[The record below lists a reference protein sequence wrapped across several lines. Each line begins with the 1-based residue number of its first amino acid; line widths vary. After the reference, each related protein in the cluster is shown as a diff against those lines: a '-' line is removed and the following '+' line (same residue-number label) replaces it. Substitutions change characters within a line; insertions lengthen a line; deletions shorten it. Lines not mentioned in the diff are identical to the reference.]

1 MDRNMDLIVIGAGP
15 AGLSAACAARA
26 CGLDVTLVD
35 EQAAPGGQLFRN
47 IETPMAQALLDPKE
61 RSAGLGLVKRFRE
74 SGATYYPGT
83 TVWGLEPHR
92 VSCTMNG
99 KAEELAASHI
109 IVAPGG
115 MERPVPFPGWT
126 LPGVMGAGGADILL
140 RSGGT
145 LSTDKNAPVV
155 LAGNGPLLLLL
166 AGHLL
171 EAGVPIAAWLDTGW
185 WSRRIMAG
193 ALMPAGVLDMPYV
206 AKGMKMALRVLK
218 GKVPI
223 IRNVTNIRAV
233 GSDHLEK
240 VVYDAGGKTHEIN
253 ASTLLRHEG
262 IIPRT
267 HILNSLNAK
276 HAWDGVQR
284 YWHPVVDE
292 NGRTSVDGI
301 SIAGDGTYV
310 HGGDASMLKGAIAG
324 VEIARRLGV
333 ISDAEAA
340 YRSGPARRQLRAM
353 RIARGF
359 LRYVFAPN
367 PAIFNVPDETLVCRC
382 ECVTAG
388 DIRKAVAEGFRDV
401 NEVKRFTRC
410 GMGQCQGRMCG
421 PALAEITAAAR
432 LNGPAPFPPSGEGA
446 TENIYAALP
455 FPPLPTG
462 HLPPACSQLHRL
474 PVRGLAQCRP
484 HGSRSGEHRQPRTV
498 AESGKPAPIPG

>member
-1 MDRNMDLIVIGAGP
+1 
-15 AGLSAACAARA
+15 
-26 CGLDVTLVD
+26 
-35 EQAAPGGQLFRN
+35 
-47 IETPMAQALLDPKE
+47 
-61 RSAGLGLVKRFRE
+61 
-74 SGATYYPGT
+74 
-83 TVWGLEPHR
+83 
-92 VSCTMNG
+92 
-99 KAEELAASHI
+99 
-109 IVAPGG
+109 

-145 LSTDKNAPVV
+145 LSADKNAPVV

-185 WSRRIMAG
+185 WSRRIMAAG
-193 ALMPAGVLDMPYV
+193 LMPAGVLDMPYV

-310 HGGDASMLKGAIAG
+310 HGGDASMLKGTIAG
-324 VEIARRLGV
+324 VAIARRLGV
-333 ISDAEAA
+333 ISEAEAA
-340 YRSGPARRQLRAM
+340 YRSGPARRRLRAM

-421 PALAEITAAAR
+421 PALAEITAAAQSKEPDAVGC
-432 LNGPAPFPPSGEGA
+432 L
-446 TENIYAALP
+446 
-455 FPPLPTG
+455 
-462 HLPPACSQLHRL
+462 Q
-474 PVRGLAQCRP
+474 V
-484 HGSRSGEHRQPRTV
+484 RQPFRPV
-498 AESGKPAPIPG
+498 SLENYCNLNLPG

>member
-1 MDRNMDLIVIGAGP
+1 
-15 AGLSAACAARA
+15 
-26 CGLDVTLVD
+26 
-35 EQAAPGGQLFRN
+35 
-47 IETPMAQALLDPKE
+47 
-61 RSAGLGLVKRFRE
+61 
-74 SGATYYPGT
+74 
-83 TVWGLEPHR
+83 
-92 VSCTMNG
+92 
-99 KAEELAASHI
+99 
-109 IVAPGG
+109 
-115 MERPVPFPGWT
+115 
-126 LPGVMGAGGADILL
+126 MGAGGADILL

-145 LSTDKNAPVV
+145 LSADKNAPVV

-185 WSRRIMAG
+185 WSRRIMAAG
-193 ALMPAGVLDMPYV
+193 LMPAGVLDMPYV

-267 HILNSLNAK
+267 HILNSLNAR

-310 HGGDASMLKGAIAG
+310 HGGDASMLKGTIAG
-324 VEIARRLGV
+324 VAIARRLGV
-333 ISDAEAA
+333 ISEAEAA
-340 YRSGPARRQLRAM
+340 YRSGPSRRRLRAM

-421 PALAEITAAAR
+421 PALAEITAAAQSKEPDAVGC
-432 LNGPAPFPPSGEGA
+432 L
-446 TENIYAALP
+446 
-455 FPPLPTG
+455 
-462 HLPPACSQLHRL
+462 Q
-474 PVRGLAQCRP
+474 V
-484 HGSRSGEHRQPRTV
+484 RQPFRPV
-498 AESGKPAPIPG
+498 SLENYCNLNLPG

>member
-145 LSTDKNAPVV
+145 LSADKNAPVV

-310 HGGDASMLKGAIAG
+310 HGGDASMLKGTIAG
-324 VEIARRLGV
+324 VAIARRLGV
-333 ISDAEAA
+333 ISEAEAA
-340 YRSGPARRQLRAM
+340 YRSGPSRRRLRAM

-359 LRYVFAPN
+359 RPSSMSR
-367 PAIFNVPDETLVCRC
+367 TKRWS
-382 ECVTAG
+382 
-388 DIRKAVAEGFRDV
+388 AVANASPPGISARPWP
-401 NEVKRFTRC
+401 KASATSTKSSAS
-410 GMGQCQGRMCG
+410 
-421 PALAEITAAAR
+421 PAAAWASAR
-432 LNGPAPFPPSGEGA
+432 AACAGPRSRKSPPPPSPRSPTPWAASKSASPSGRSALKTTATSTCPAKRARPLPAVRGGGHGKHLCGAPFPSSADRASASCLQPA
-446 TENIYAALP
+446 TSSACARP
-455 FPPLPTG
+455 RSMPP
-462 HLPPACSQLHRL
+462 
-474 PVRGLAQCRP
+474 
-484 HGSRSGEHRQPRTV
+484 PR
-498 AESGKPAPIPG
+498 

>member
-83 TVWGLEPHR
+83 IVWGLEPHR

-99 KAEELAASHI
+99 KAEELTASHI

-185 WSRRIMAG
+185 WSRRIMAAG
-193 ALMPAGVLDMPYV
+193 LMPAGVLDMPYV

-359 LRYVFAPN
+359 LR
-367 PAIFNVPDETLVCRC
+367 
-382 ECVTAG
+382 
-388 DIRKAVAEGFRDV
+388 
-401 NEVKRFTRC
+401 
-410 GMGQCQGRMCG
+410 
-421 PALAEITAAAR
+421 
-432 LNGPAPFPPSGEGA
+432 
-446 TENIYAALP
+446 
-455 FPPLPTG
+455 
-462 HLPPACSQLHRL
+462 
-474 PVRGLAQCRP
+474 
-484 HGSRSGEHRQPRTV
+484 
-498 AESGKPAPIPG
+498 

>member
-1 MDRNMDLIVIGAGP
+1 
-15 AGLSAACAARA
+15 
-26 CGLDVTLVD
+26 
-35 EQAAPGGQLFRN
+35 
-47 IETPMAQALLDPKE
+47 
-61 RSAGLGLVKRFRE
+61 
-74 SGATYYPGT
+74 
-83 TVWGLEPHR
+83 
-92 VSCTMNG
+92 
-99 KAEELAASHI
+99 
-109 IVAPGG
+109 
-115 MERPVPFPGWT
+115 
-126 LPGVMGAGGADILL
+126 
-140 RSGGT
+140 
-145 LSTDKNAPVV
+145 
-155 LAGNGPLLLLL
+155 
-166 AGHLL
+166 
-171 EAGVPIAAWLDTGW
+171 
-185 WSRRIMAG
+185 
-193 ALMPAGVLDMPYV
+193 MPAGVLDMPYV

-267 HILNSLNAK
+267 HILNSLNAR

-310 HGGDASMLKGAIAG
+310 HGGDASMLKGTIAG
-324 VEIARRLGV
+324 VAIARRLGV
-333 ISDAEAA
+333 ISEAEAA
-340 YRSGPARRQLRAM
+340 YRSGPSRRRLRAM

-421 PALAEITAAAR
+421 PALAEITAAAQSKEPDAVGC
-432 LNGPAPFPPSGEGA
+432 L
-446 TENIYAALP
+446 
-455 FPPLPTG
+455 
-462 HLPPACSQLHRL
+462 Q
-474 PVRGLAQCRP
+474 V
-484 HGSRSGEHRQPRTV
+484 RQPFRPV
-498 AESGKPAPIPG
+498 SLENYCNLNLPG